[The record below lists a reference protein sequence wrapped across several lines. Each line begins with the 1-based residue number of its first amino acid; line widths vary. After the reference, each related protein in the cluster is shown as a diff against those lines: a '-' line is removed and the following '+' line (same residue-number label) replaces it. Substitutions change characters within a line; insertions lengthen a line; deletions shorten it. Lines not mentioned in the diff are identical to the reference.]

1 MPLATVQTVVN
12 SPTALAMQ
20 PRPRNLTDATW
31 QGSVDDAHIAKVIR
45 EGGASVGLSAT
56 MTFGWCTQRRAGR
69 RLVQVV
75 AVLKSNVSFSGLTR
89 FPLQR
94 GA

>member
-1 MPLATVQTVVN
+1 
-12 SPTALAMQ
+12 MQ

-56 MTFGWCTQRRAGR
+56 MTAWGGVLNDEQVDA
-69 RLVQVV
+69 LVQVV
-75 AVLKSNVSFSGLTR
+75 RSIKE
-89 FPLQR
+89 
-94 GA
+94 